1 MLELLH
7 PLNAQRLWRGGTGAK
22 GTAPTSL
29 QWCWTWNALSAPLAT
44 SKTLQQ
50 WRPWGLANRVAL
62 GWAVTAGSA
71 CLGLNPHG
79 RSSCIMTFS
88 HILIQLMEWLEMLM
102 GLELSRVMKYSG
114 FSLVPIP
121 AAHQRGMAAL
131 DLRAIRALC
140 WGGAFPPRHGSNP
153 NTSHSLQ
160 PDLGLTFFFDRAQCL
175 VCALTLWDITAGD
188 PGALGDW
195 WGFGL
200 TSHEGTCWAVMLWAL
215 CFSPLIRWQL
225 K

>member
-29 QWCWTWNALSAPLAT
+29 QRCRTWDALSAPLAT
-44 SKTLQQ
+44 SKTPQQ
-50 WRPWGLANRVAL
+50 WRPWGLANRVSL

-71 CLGLNPHG
+71 CPGLTPHG
-79 RSSCIMTFS
+79 RASCIMTFS

-131 DLRAIRALC
+131 DLRAIRALR
-140 WGGAFPPRHGSNP
+140 WGGVFPPRHGSNP

-160 PDLGLTFFFDRAQCL
+160 PDLVLTFF
-175 VCALTLWDITAGD
+175 LTM
-188 PGALGDW
+188 PN
-195 WGFGL
+195 
-200 TSHEGTCWAVMLWAL
+200 AL
-215 CFSPLIRWQL
+215 CVLSHFGTSLRVTQEHWGTGGGLASLPMRGLAGQWCCGHFISLHWSDDN
-225 K
+225 